1 MAGGQVEISR
11 VKSRGQSRSKEP
23 EVRIN
28 QRIRARDVRL
38 VDTDGSQ
45 LGVVTIKEALDL
57 SEQKGVDLVEVAPNA
72 EPPVC
77 RLMDY
82 GKYKYELKKQAAAKK
97 QKSQT
102 VKEIKF
108 RPNIGSHDL
117 DVKINHIREF
127 LEDDNKTKIRIF
139 FRGREIVHPELGRKL
154 AERILERVADL
165 GGVDTPPKME
175 GKNLTMV
182 IMPKKNTQEKKSQE
196 NNTQG
201 GKDNA
206 EN

>member
-1 MAGGQVEISR
+1 MKGRRYS
-11 VKSRGQSRSKEP
+11 KPKEP
-23 EVRIN
+23 EIRIN
-28 QRIRARDVRL
+28 QRIRAREVRL
-38 VDTDGSQ
+38 VDSNGGQ
-45 LGVVTIKEALDL
+45 LGVVSIQEALDL
-57 SEQKGVDLVEVAPNA
+57 SEQRGVDLVEVAPNA
-72 EPPVC
+72 NPPVC

-97 QKSQT
+97 QKSQI

-108 RPNIGSHDL
+108 RPNIGDHDL
-117 DVKINHIREF
+117 NVKINHIREF

-154 AERILERVADL
+154 AEKILERVADL

-182 IMPKKNTQEKKSQE
+182 IMPKKNTQEKK
-196 NNTQG
+196 TQG
-201 GKDNA
+201 RTENA
-206 EN
+206 EEQNEVK

>member
-1 MAGGQVEISR
+1 MKGRRYS
-11 VKSRGQSRSKEP
+11 KPKEP

-28 QRIRARDVRL
+28 QRIRAREVRL
-38 VDTDGSQ
+38 VDSDGGQ
-45 LGVVTIKEALDL
+45 LGVVSIQEALDL
-57 SEQKGVDLVEVAPNA
+57 SEQRGVDLVEVAPNA
-72 EPPVC
+72 NPPVC

-108 RPNIGSHDL
+108 RPNIGDHDL

-154 AERILERVADL
+154 AEKILERVADL

-182 IMPKKNTQEKKSQE
+182 IMPKKNTQEKK
-196 NNTQG
+196 TQG
-201 GKDNA
+201 RTENA
-206 EN
+206 EEQNEVK

>member
-1 MAGGQVEISR
+1 
-11 VKSRGQSRSKEP
+11 VKGRRYSKTKEP

-28 QRIRARDVRL
+28 QRIRAKEVRL
-38 VDTDGSQ
+38 VDSDGGQ
-45 LGVVTIKEALDL
+45 LGVVSIQEALDL
-57 SEQKGVDLVEVAPNA
+57 SEQRGVDLVEVAPNA
-72 EPPVC
+72 NPPVC

-108 RPNIGSHDL
+108 RPNIGDHDL

-154 AERILERVADL
+154 AEKILERVADL

-182 IMPKKNTQEKKSQE
+182 IMPKKNTQEKK
-196 NNTQG
+196 TQG
-201 GKDNA
+201 RTENA
-206 EN
+206 EEQNEVK